1 MNKIIGVMLLIN
13 LLFPIAMNAGT
24 ANAAENNTYTVVKGD
39 SLWKIAVKT
48 KTGIHE
54 LIKANPQ
61 VKNIN
66 LIYPNQKLN
75 IPTKENTSEKQQ
87 VINIV
92 NEKRKAAGL
101 KPLTENWE
109 LSRVAQYKAEDMHDK
124 NYFDH
129 NSPTYGSPFKMMKD
143 FGINYGYA
151 GENIAKGQRSPQE
164 VMTAWMNSQGH
175 RENILSPNFKH
186 IGVGYDARGN
196 EWVQQF
202 TD

>member
-1 MNKIIGVMLLIN
+1 MNKIIGTMLLIN
-13 LLFPIAMNAGT
+13 LLFPIATHT
-24 ANAAENNTYTVVKGD
+24 ASAAENNTYTVVQGD
-39 SLWKIAVKT
+39 TLWKIAVKT

-61 VKNIN
+61 VKNID

-75 IPTKENTSEKQQ
+75 VPTKANTSEKQQ

-101 KPLTENWE
+101 NPLTENWE

-124 NYFDH
+124 GYFDH

-143 FGINYGYA
+143 FGIKYGYA

-164 VMTAWMNSQGH
+164 VMNSWMNSQGH

-186 IGVGYDARGN
+186 IGVGYDARGH

>member
-13 LLFPIAMNAGT
+13 LMFPIAMHSNT
-24 ANAAENNTYTVVKGD
+24 ASAAENNTYTVVKGD
-39 SLWKIAVKT
+39 TLWKIAVKT

-54 LIKANPQ
+54 LIKSNPQ
-61 VKNIN
+61 VKNID

-75 IPTKENTSEKQQ
+75 VPTKANVSEKQQ

-92 NEKRKAAGL
+92 NQKRKEAGL
-101 KPLTENWE
+101 NPLTENWE
-109 LSRVAQYKAEDMHDK
+109 LSRVAQFKAEDMQDK
-124 NYFDH
+124 GYFDH

-143 FGINYGYA
+143 FGIHFGYA

-164 VMTAWMNSQGH
+164 VMNSWMNSQGH

-186 IGVGYDARGN
+186 IGVGYDARGK